1 VLSFLTSIPHKVRE
15 EIIVKK
21 MKKYALMLVFI
32 FLFNISY
39 PNIEAMS
46 IDNEEINEL
55 SENTEQTS
63 GGEVMKTPDEED
75 DSNDVKSDSLS
86 DFNDSE
92 SIPDQD
98 VTEKYNMRSKLTNA
112 YSQSIISSIEN
123 PINNQKL
130 TGDFLIKGFAISMEK
145 ISKIEV
151 YLDGVIKGQADYGIS
166 RSDIE
171 SKYSTYP
178 DSGKSGFTY
187 KFTGV
192 SNGTH
197 IIKTVATDSA
207 GETQEQNVTIVVDN
221 TKTMIMSKGTL
232 NRNQMIK
239 KLRERNATLSLKYI
253 SDFVD
258 YTIDEANIE
267 GVNYDILFSQMMH
280 ETGYLKFGGDVK
292 PNQNN
297 FAGLG
302 ATGNGVPGESFETVQ
317 IGIRAVVQ
325 HLKAYASNESL
336 KQVCVDPRFKYVT
349 RMSAIYVEHL
359 GIQEN
364 PDGKGWAAARG
375 YGYSLLT
382 VKEDIAKV
390 SSALDFSVI
399 NDVSINGNALEGNV
413 LTVSII
419 ATPAND
425 TLYKVIVKD
434 EDNKSTT
441 LSDWSSSNTA
451 KFTPIKAGKYTLTI
465 YAKNKNSN
473 SETNNDVVSK
483 EITVSQGKSQVTS
496 LSIIGDKYVGSTLTM
511 KAEGTPAADTLYKL
525 WVCDRSTGQ
534 WTVLSD
540 YSTKNSAEFKPT
552 KAGQY
557 TFTVHV
563 KHKSKSGTI
572 EDDYRSVDVQV
583 TTPKSQITSLNVTGD
598 KYVGSTLTMKAEGT
612 PAADTL
618 YKLWVCDRST
628 GQWTVLSDYS
638 TKNSVEFKPSKA
650 GQYSFVVHAK
660 HKSKSGT
667 VEDDYKA
674 VDVQVTTPKSQVTS
688 LNVTGDKFV
697 GSTLTMKAEGT
708 PAADTLYK
716 LWVCDR
722 STGQWTVLSDY
733 STKNSV
739 EFKPTKA
746 GQYTFTVHVKHK
758 SKSGAIEDDYR
769 SVDVQVVAVPKSQVK
784 SLSVIGTPMVGSTLT
799 MKAEG
804 TPAAD
809 TLYKL
814 WVCDRST
821 GQWTV
826 LSDYSTKNSVEFK
839 PTKVGQYSFVVHAK
853 HKSKSGTVED
863 DYKAVDVQVTTPKSQ
878 ITSLNV
884 TGDKFVGSTLTMKA
898 EGTPAADTL
907 YKLWVCDRSTGQ
919 WTVLSDYSTKN
930 SIEFKPTKAGQYT
943 FTVHVKHKSKS
954 GTIEDD
960 YRSVDV
966 QVTTPKSQ
974 VTSLNVTGDK
984 FVGSTLTMKAEGTPA
999 ADTLY
1004 KLWVCDRSTGQWT
1017 VLSDYSTKNSIEFKP
1032 TKAGQY
1038 SFVVHVKHKSK
1049 SGTVEDDY
1057 KVVDVQVTTPK
1068 STISSM
1074 NVVGN
1079 TELGNA
1085 LTLNVEGT
1093 PATDTLYKLWVCDR
1107 STDTW
1112 TVLSDWSTKNTIQY
1126 TPKKV
1131 GKYTYTVH
1139 VKHKNSGNIEEDSY
1153 MSQDFYI
1160 TEKNKSM
1167 AVSLDVTGEMK
1178 KGKAIN
1184 ISSLAAPEKD
1194 TLYKIWICDR
1204 TTGKWTVLSDWS
1216 ANRTATYT
1224 PESFGLFSV
1233 VVHFKHKNSA
1243 NKDED
1248 DYLSKDINIKGDK
1261 LIVIDPGHNQGGD
1274 YGAVSTH
1281 NGIKYSETDLN
1292 MEVSVKLKAELER
1305 RGYQVVM
1312 TRNQGEV
1319 SYLALRESLEKRV
1332 DLANNL
1338 NADLFISI
1346 HHNSFGDPTVRGV
1359 EVYYSTETPGSRGLL
1374 LKSGEEVSIQSKSAM
1389 ISTRDVS
1396 KVSASRTLAENMVNN
1411 LSSRIGYKNRGA
1423 IDNDFY
1429 VVKNTLMPSVLVE
1442 CGFIS
1447 NPTEAA
1453 MVANQAIQQKVA
1465 EALASAVAGQF

>member
-1 VLSFLTSIPHKVRE
+1 M
-15 EIIVKK
+15 KK
-21 MKKYALMLVFI
+21 MKKYALMLAFI

-46 IDNEEINEL
+46 IDNEAINEL
-55 SENTEQTS
+55 SENMEQTS
-63 GGEVMKTPDEED
+63 GGEIMKTPDEEIMETPHKEE
-75 DSNDVKSDSLS
+75 DSIDVESDSLS
-86 DFNDSE
+86 DFNDSK
-92 SIPDQD
+92 SIPNQD

-130 TGDFLIKGFAISMEK
+130 TGDFLIKGFAISMKK

-151 YLDGVIKGQADYGIS
+151 YLDGVIQGQATYGIS

-187 KFTGV
+187 KFTNV
-192 SNGTH
+192 PNGTH
-197 IIKTVATDSA
+197 TIKTVATDSA
-207 GETQEQNVTIVVDN
+207 GETQEQNVTVVVDN
-221 TKTMIMSKGTL
+221 AKTMIMSKGTL

-258 YTIDEANIE
+258 YTINEANIE

-280 ETGYLKFGGDVK
+280 ETRYLNFGGDVK

-325 HLKAYASNESL
+325 HLKAYASNEPL
-336 KQVCVDPRFKYVT
+336 KQECVDSRFNYVT

-364 PDGKGWAAARG
+364 PDGRGWAASRG

-382 VKEDIAKV
+382 VREDIAKV
-390 SSALDFSVI
+390 SSVLDFSVI
-399 NDVSINGNALEGNV
+399 NDVSVNGNALEGNV

-434 EDNKSTT
+434 EDNKSQV

-483 EITVSQGKSQVTS
+483 EITISQG
-496 LSIIGDKYVGSTLTM
+496 
-511 KAEGTPAADTLYKL
+511 
-525 WVCDRSTGQ
+525 
-534 WTVLSD
+534 
-540 YSTKNSAEFKPT
+540 
-552 KAGQY
+552 
-557 TFTVHV
+557 
-563 KHKSKSGTI
+563 
-572 EDDYRSVDVQV
+572 
-583 TTPKSQITSLNVTGD
+583 
-598 KYVGSTLTMKAEGT
+598 
-612 PAADTL
+612 
-618 YKLWVCDRST
+618 
-628 GQWTVLSDYS
+628 
-638 TKNSVEFKPSKA
+638 
-650 GQYSFVVHAK
+650 
-660 HKSKSGT
+660 
-667 VEDDYKA
+667 
-674 VDVQVTTPKSQVTS
+674 KSQVTS
-688 LNVTGDKFV
+688 LNVTGDKYV

-758 SKSGAIEDDYR
+758 SKSGTVEDDYR
-769 SVDVQVVAVPKSQVK
+769 S
-784 SLSVIGTPMVGSTLT
+784 
-799 MKAEG
+799 
-804 TPAAD
+804 
-809 TLYKL
+809 
-814 WVCDRST
+814 
-821 GQWTV
+821 
-826 LSDYSTKNSVEFK
+826 
-839 PTKVGQYSFVVHAK
+839 
-853 HKSKSGTVED
+853 
-863 DYKAVDVQVTTPKSQ
+863 
-878 ITSLNV
+878 
-884 TGDKFVGSTLTMKA
+884 
-898 EGTPAADTL
+898 
-907 YKLWVCDRSTGQ
+907 
-919 WTVLSDYSTKN
+919 
-930 SIEFKPTKAGQYT
+930 
-943 FTVHVKHKSKS
+943 
-954 GTIEDD
+954 
-960 YRSVDV
+960 
-966 QVTTPKSQ
+966 
-974 VTSLNVTGDK
+974 
-984 FVGSTLTMKAEGTPA
+984 
-999 ADTLY
+999 
-1004 KLWVCDRSTGQWT
+1004 
-1017 VLSDYSTKNSIEFKP
+1017 
-1032 TKAGQY
+1032 
-1038 SFVVHVKHKSK
+1038 
-1049 SGTVEDDY
+1049 
-1057 KVVDVQVTTPK
+1057 VDVQVTTPK

-1085 LTLNVEGT
+1085 LTLSVEGT
-1093 PATDTLYKLWVCDR
+1093 PAADTLYKLWVCDR

-1131 GKYTYTVH
+1131 GKYTFTAYVKNKYSNSTV
-1139 VKHKNSGNIEEDSY
+1139 EDVA
-1153 MSQDFYI
+1153 QGKDFYI
-1160 TEKNKSM
+1160 TEKDKSM
-1167 AVSLDVTGEMK
+1167 GVSLDVTGEMK

-1184 ISSLAAPEKD
+1184 ISSFGAPEND
-1194 TLYKIWICDR
+1194 TLYKIWICNR
-1204 TTGKWTVLSDWS
+1204 TTGSWTVLSDWS
-1216 ANRTATYT
+1216 VNRTATYT
-1224 PESFGLFSV
+1224 PQSFGVFTV
-1233 VVHFKHKNSA
+1233 VVHFKHKNST

-1274 YGAVSTH
+1274 YGSVSTH

-1374 LKSGEEVSIQSKSAM
+1374 LKSSEEVSIQSKSTM
-1389 ISTRDVS
+1389 ISTEDAS
-1396 KVSASRTLAENMVNN
+1396 KISTSRTLATNMVNS
-1411 LSSRIGYKNRGA
+1411 LSSRIGYINRGA
-1423 IDNDFY
+1423 RDNDFY

-1453 MVANQAIQQKVA
+1453 MVANPAIQQKVA